1 MTTPQ
6 LGRPVGAVGGRT
18 RQRIIAA
25 TMQCVAELGYAR
37 TTIRQIARTA
47 GVTSANLYNYFPNKA
62 ELVAAAI
69 AARAEIALP
78 RLRRASE
85 RPGTV
90 VDRIEAVLDES
101 GAVMREHPDLATFE
115 WAIRAQ
121 NAVTVYPGE
130 PENVGLAALRDII
143 TGVVGDPRGRDA
155 SRRRAQ
161 IEVVYALVYGLTELA
176 ATGSPQAYQEA
187 LAAAKLL
194 IRGSLFGDH

>member
-25 TMQCVAELGYAR
+25 TMQCVADLGYAR

-101 GAVMREHPDLATFE
+101 GALMREHPDLATFE

-143 TGVVGDPRGRDA
+143 TGVVGDPRGHDA